1 MFLIL
6 GFMNDATVTILYMTV
21 YLPVPGLNFGMW
33 VVFLSFMACGIQF
46 PDQGSNLAP
55 LHWKHGVLAT
65 GPPEKSLYMTLE
77 IHAHT
82 FRLGIHL
89 RVKFLGHRICLY

>member
-55 LHWKHGVLAT
+55 MH
-65 GPPEKSLYMTLE
+65 
-77 IHAHT
+77 
-82 FRLGIHL
+82 
-89 RVKFLGHRICLY
+89 